1 MISKNGAAIVV
12 MFFSWLGFE
21 IAETEI
27 QEFLAAPAQIIA
39 FLVMLW
45 NQVDRKDVK
54 WGLWKTPERD

>member
-27 QEFLAAPAQIIA
+27 QAFLAATAQIIA

-45 NQVDRKDVK
+45 NQIDRKDVK